1 MKKRSCRR
9 TPQEQD
15 EHDKAVKLRKMTD
28 HQLIEL
34 LRQAQSGKDVLK
46 EL

>member
-34 LRQAQSGKDVLK
+34 IKEAQSGKDVLK